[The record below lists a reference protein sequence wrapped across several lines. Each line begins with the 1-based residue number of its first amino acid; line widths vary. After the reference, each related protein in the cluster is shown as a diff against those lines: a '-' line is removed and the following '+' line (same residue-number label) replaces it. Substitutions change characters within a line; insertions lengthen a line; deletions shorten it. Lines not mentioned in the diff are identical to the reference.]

1 MNCFRGLAA
10 LGVVVVAIALLA
22 APSGVEAQGFTFT
35 FTKVDTPDPVVAGQ
49 NITYTITFTN
59 TSPGGLGFTLQDF
72 VLTDATP
79 ANTTFVSMAAPA
91 GFACI
96 TPPAG
101 GTGPITCTNPGPN
114 AVPAGGGTVTFTLV
128 VSVNPG
134 TAAGTIITN
143 TATFNSPTATF
154 LPCIN
159 TPTAC
164 QTTATTT
171 VVAPSPTPTST
182 ATATATATATP
193 TSTATLTATATTTA
207 TTTATSTATATTT
220 TATSTATTTTT
231 PTLTPVVSILGTLT
245 CPTGA
250 ALPGAVAFLSP
261 GGNLAWDEAP
271 GEVSQR
277 PYMLLGRREGPDGLA
292 QVLGAT
298 QTAVLDAAGNFT
310 FNNLAPN
317 ATFTLT
323 IRAPDGRVL
332 VQEVVTTPAADP
344 LRFVRTSNCLPPP
357 LLPPPPP
364 IFLPPPPSPLV
375 PAPAVPSAAAVEVPI
390 IPEADTLLLL
400 ACGLLATAVLGR
412 RYRRRGRD

>member
-1 MNCFRGLAA
+1 
-10 LGVVVVAIALLA
+10 
-22 APSGVEAQGFTFT
+22 
-35 FTKVDTPDPVVAGQ
+35 
-49 NITYTITFTN
+49 
-59 TSPGGLGFTLQDF
+59 
-72 VLTDATP
+72 
-79 ANTTFVSMAAPA
+79 
-91 GFACI
+91 
-96 TPPAG
+96 
-101 GTGPITCTNPGPN
+101 
-114 AVPAGGGTVTFTLV
+114 
-128 VSVNPG
+128 
-134 TAAGTIITN
+134 GTIITN

-193 TSTATLTATATTTA
+193 TSTATLTATATTA
-207 TTTATSTATATTT
+207 ATT
-220 TATSTATTTTT
+220 TATSTATTTAT

-261 GGNLAWDEAP
+261 GVNLAWDEAP

-292 QVLGAT
+292 QVLSAT

-332 VQEVVTTPAADP
+332 VQEVVTTPAAGP

-375 PAPAVPSAAAVEVPI
+375 PAPAVPSAAAV
-390 IPEADTLLLL
+390 
-400 ACGLLATAVLGR
+400 
-412 RYRRRGRD
+412 